1 MPKSESQQDSNPDAK
16 VVSIRTSAM
25 PPTRAAQLSTDALAL
40 AAAGLGPVRQERF
53 AERVYENLFH
63 AIVEGKISVGSRLP
77 SENDLATLFD
87 VSRPIVR
94 QALDR
99 LREDQLVESRR
110 GSGTYVMD
118 KPELAGKAANAEP
131 SERIGHIMNGLE
143 LRMVIEPEC
152 AYMAALRRSTADL
165 TRMDELLTGNLI
177 VQLKSG
183 RINLAVLFDDGQLSP
198 FACTPMVEEEMMY
211 ITRADSQ
218 YGVKEGKG
226 KSKSVTLA
234 KAIKAPLILPGLQH
248 GVRPRIEN
256 VVRAHGMSL
265 ENVIEINSVAILKS
279 AILAD
284 IGATILPVA
293 PLLSEIERGD
303 MIAHPISGERMV
315 RTLAL
320 CASKN
325 IPLTNA
331 AAAVE
336 RLVLDVTDDLC
347 RKGKWLHAEALA
359 RE

>member
-1 MPKSESQQDSNPDAK
+1 MELRQLRYFVAIVDHGSLSRAARVLHIAQPALTQQIRQLEEELEAQLLHRSAQGVIATDAGKTFYEHAQAILKQVTDAK
-16 VVSIRTSAM
+16 SAVAQSNDKPSGTVALGIPQSVSG
-25 PPTRAAQLSTDALAL
+25 ALAL
-40 AAAGLGPVRQERF
+40 PL
-53 AERVYENLFH
+53 LT
-63 AIVEGKISVGSRLP
+63 AIR
-77 SENDLATLFD
+77 AT
-87 VSRPIVR
+87 
-94 QALDR
+94 
-99 LREDQLVESRR
+99 
-110 GSGTYVMD
+110 Y
-118 KPELAGKAANAEP
+118 PEITL
-131 SERIGHIMNGLE
+131 L
-143 LRMVIEPEC
+143 
-152 AYMAALRRSTADL
+152 L
-165 TRMDELLTGNLI
+165 TEELTGNLI

-218 YGVKEGKG
+218 YGLKEGREGKG

-265 ENVIEINSVAILKS
+265 DNVIEINSVAILKS

-303 MIAHPISGERMV
+303 MIAYPISGERMA

>member
-1 MPKSESQQDSNPDAK
+1 MELRQLRYFVAIVDHGSLSRAARVLHIAQPALTQQIRQLEEELEAQLLHRSAQGVIATDAGKTFYEHAQAILKQVTDAK
-16 VVSIRTSAM
+16 SAVAQSNDKPSGTVALGIPQSVSG
-25 PPTRAAQLSTDALAL
+25 ALAL
-40 AAAGLGPVRQERF
+40 PL
-53 AERVYENLFH
+53 LT
-63 AIVEGKISVGSRLP
+63 AIR
-77 SENDLATLFD
+77 AT
-87 VSRPIVR
+87 
-94 QALDR
+94 
-99 LREDQLVESRR
+99 
-110 GSGTYVMD
+110 Y
-118 KPELAGKAANAEP
+118 PEITL
-131 SERIGHIMNGLE
+131 L
-143 LRMVIEPEC
+143 
-152 AYMAALRRSTADL
+152 L
-165 TRMDELLTGNLI
+165 TEELTGNLI

-218 YGVKEGKG
+218 YGLKEGKG
-226 KSKSVTLA
+226 KNKSVTLS

-256 VVRAHGMSL
+256 MVRAHGMSL
-265 ENVIEINSVAILKS
+265 DNVIEINSVAILKS

-303 MIAHPISGERMV
+303 MIAYPISGERMV